1 MARYFTV
8 EDANDLLPTIEPV
21 LTNLQSLRERMVHI
35 AGAVADFELLASG
48 NGHGEHWEAL
58 QPDNDMRRLRDEI
71 RERVRFLEEIG
82 IQIKDIEHGVVD
94 FPARM
99 FGREILLCW
108 RLGEDSVDHWHDA
121 DSGFSGRQPL

>member
-8 EDANDLLPTIEPV
+8 EDANGLLPAIEPI
-21 LTNLQSLRERMVHI
+21 LQNLKSLRERMVHI

-48 NGHGEHWEAL
+48 NGHSHDSEAL
-58 QPDNDMRRLRDEI
+58 NPENDMRGLRDEI
-71 RERVRFLEEIG
+71 REGLAFLDEMG
-82 IQIKDIEHGVVD
+82 IQVKDIEHGIVD

-108 RLGEDSVDHWHDA
+108 RLGEKSVSHWHDVN
-121 DSGFSGRQPL
+121 SGFSGRQPL

>member
-8 EDANDLLPTIEPV
+8 EDANGLLPTIEPI
-21 LTNLQSLRERMVHI
+21 LQNLKSLRERMVHI

-48 NGHGEHWEAL
+48 NGHSHDSEAL
-58 QPDNDMRRLRDEI
+58 NPENDMRGLRDEI
-71 RERVRFLEEIG
+71 REGLVFLDEMG
-82 IQIKDIEHGVVD
+82 IQVKDIEHGIVD

-108 RLGEDSVDHWHDA
+108 RLGEESVGHWHDV